1 MNTISEKIKFFLDK
15 IKNEKKNDYI
25 NYNNYNIRAENS
37 KIIIQLELGYHANNE
52 IIENIKSRLKSQIL
66 SYFCEYHLDIFID
79 VNFNVEAHVS
89 CGDVRSLP
97 SIKNIIMVSSGKGG
111 VGKSTL
117 AVNLALSLRVLGA
130 NVGILDA
137 DVYGPSIP
145 IMLGIFDKPTIL
157 DNGNIAPLVG
167 HGLQANSIGFM
178 FDYKSPAIWRGPIIS
193 KFIDQL
199 VNQTEWH
206 NLDYLIIDMP
216 PGTGDIAITL
226 AKKVPIVGSIV
237 ITTPQD
243 VSLIDVRRCLSM
255 FKKLNIPVLGIVE
268 NMSFHICSK
277 CNHKEYIF
285 GEYGGQRLAKQNNIP
300 ILGMIPLDYRISK
313 QSDAGFPIVIDD
325 PMSDIAKSYLDIA
338 LSLSIS
344 VASLP
349 KENGMKFPKIMFK
362 KV

>member
-1 MNTISEKIKFFLDK
+1 MNTILDK
-15 IKNEKKNDYI
+15 IKFLLDKIKKEKTSNSISYD
-25 NYNNYNIRAENS
+25 NYSIRIENF
-37 KIIIQLELGYHANNE
+37 KILIGLELGYYANNE
-52 IIENIKSRLKSQIL
+52 LIANIKSRLRSKIL
-66 SYFCEYHLDIFID
+66 SCVYDYNLDVLI
-79 VNFNVEAHVS
+79 NVSSNIKEHVT
-89 CGDVRSLP
+89 CGNIRSLP
-97 SIKNIIMVSSGKGG
+97 SVKNIITISSGKGG

-117 AVNLALSLRVLGA
+117 AVNLALSLRSLGA

-137 DVYGPSIP
+137 DIYGPSIP

-178 FDYKSPAIWRGPIIS
+178 FDYNSPAIWRGPIMS
-193 KFIDQL
+193 KFIEQL
-199 VNQTEWH
+199 VNQTEWY

-226 AKKVPIVGSIV
+226 ASKVPIVGSV
-237 ITTPQD
+237 VVTTPQD

-255 FKKLNIPVLGIVE
+255 FKKLNITVLGIVE

-285 GEYGGQRLAKQNNIP
+285 GANGGQRLAQQNNIP
-300 ILGMIPLDYRISK
+300 LLGMIPLDDRISK

-349 KENGMKFPKIMFK
+349 KENSVKFPKIMFK